1 MIPNAWDIIIR
12 YKVNDLMCFFLK
24 YFFGCLLLNL
34 AIRKYKNWI
43 NTIDQKALILLL
55 IQKKKTLNSFM
66 IISNQKTKHQKV
78 KKNMANI

>member
-12 YKVNDLMCFFLK
+12 YKVNDLMCFSLK

-43 NTIDQKALILLL
+43 NTIGQKPLILLFDAEKKDSQQFYDQPFF
-55 IQKKKTLNSFM
+55 QK
-66 IISNQKTKHQKV
+66 
-78 KKNMANI
+78 